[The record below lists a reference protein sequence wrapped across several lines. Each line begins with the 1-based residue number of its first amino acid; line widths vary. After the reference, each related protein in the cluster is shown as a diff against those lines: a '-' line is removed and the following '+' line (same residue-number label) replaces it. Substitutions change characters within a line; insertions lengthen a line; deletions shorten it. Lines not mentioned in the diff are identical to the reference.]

1 MEAEQQEIYQF
12 IAAHMPF
19 DSLPDDAI
27 RKLALSV
34 EVAYFRSNTA
44 ILNFGDPIKDLYM
57 IRSGAVEIFRQDGKL
72 YNRLEKGAVFG
83 QMGILLHGRVRYP
96 AKAIEDTLIYCI
108 PAEVFLGFCQLY
120 ESFADYFDESAS
132 LRQAISDHADKN
144 DMTTVK
150 AVTLLSRDPIS
161 VPAHTGI
168 QEVAIIMAEQRVSSI
183 LVQSENNL
191 LLGII
196 TDQDLRN
203 RVLAPGLDLSRPVAD
218 VMTTDP
224 ITIDANAYVHE
235 AMLEML
241 RANVHQLPII
251 RKKMVVGVLELA
263 DIMRYESQNSLLL
276 VQGIFKQN
284 TIDELRFYSRQIAPV
299 FARMVAEDA
308 NSHMIGSA
316 MAVIG
321 RAIKQRLNELAQEK
335 LGAPPVPYCFL
346 ALGSMARDEQ
356 LLVTDQDNAIILD
369 NTYEPE
375 SHYDYFQELGAFVS
389 DGLAACGYTYCTG
402 GIMASNRE
410 WRMTLSQWK
419 DVFRHW
425 IEKPDPRALLNSSIF
440 FDLDAVWGEKKW
452 AQELK
457 ELIAELAPGNKGF
470 LAALARNT
478 LNRTPP
484 LGFFKNFVVEQDGRH
499 RNVINLKRRGTAPLT
514 DVIRVHALA
523 AGSTE
528 INSFQ
533 RLDDI
538 EHAGLLQPGKTREL
552 SDALEY
558 ISMVR
563 IRHQASAVNS
573 NEEPDNNVAPDT
585 LSSFERRNLKDA
597 FKVLDNAQKAI
608 KYLYHAGSK
617 FN

>member
-1 MEAEQQEIYQF
+1 MQAEQQEIYQF
-12 IAAHMPF
+12 IAAQMPF
-19 DSLPDDAI
+19 DRLPDEAI
-27 RKLALSV
+27 RELALSV
-34 EVAYFRSNTA
+34 EVVYFRAGST
-44 ILNFGDPIKDLYM
+44 ILNYGDPIKDLYV
-57 IRSGAVEIFRQDGKL
+57 IRSGAVEIFRRDGEL
-72 YNRLEKGAVFG
+72 YNRLDEGGIFG
-83 QMGILLHGRVRYP
+83 QMSILLQGRVRYP
-96 AKAIEDTLIYCI
+96 ATAFQDTLTYCI
-108 PAEVFLGFCQLY
+108 PAEVFSDCCQRY
-120 ESFADYFDESAS
+120 ENFADYFDESAS
-132 LRQAISDHADKN
+132 LRQAIDDHSGKN
-144 DMTTVK
+144 DMTSVK
-150 AVTLLSRDPIS
+150 AATLLSRAPVTVKAS
-161 VPAHTGI
+161 TSI
-168 QEVAIIMAEQRVSSI
+168 QDVAILMSEQRTSALLIDDDDHS
-183 LVQSENNL
+183 

-196 TDQDLRN
+196 TDQDLRD
-203 RVLAPGLDLSRPVAD
+203 RVLAPGLDPELPIAN

-224 ITIDANAYVHE
+224 ITIDANAYVYE

-241 RANVHQLPII
+241 RANVSHLPVIQKKLPI
-251 RKKMVVGVLELA
+251 GVLEMS

-276 VQGIFKQN
+276 VQGINEQTCVEDLQK
-284 TIDELRFYSRQIAPV
+284 YSQQVASV

-321 RAIKQRLNELAQEK
+321 RTIKQRLIQLAEEK
-335 LGAPPVPYCFL
+335 LGPPPVPYCFL

-356 LLVTDQDNAIILD
+356 LLVTDQDNAIIMD
-369 NTYEPE
+369 NSYDANL
-375 SHYDYFQELGAFVS
+375 HNDYFQALGNFVS

-410 WRMTLSQWK
+410 WRLTLDEWK
-419 DVFRHW
+419 NLFRHW

-440 FDLDAVWGEKKW
+440 FDLDAVCGEKKW
-452 AQELK
+452 AQQLRD
-457 ELIAELAPGNKGF
+457 LIAELAPHNKGF

-484 LGFFKNFVVEQDGRH
+484 LGFFKDFVVEQDGKQRK
-499 RNVINLKRRGTAPLT
+499 VINLKRRGTAPLT

-533 RLDDI
+533 RLKDI
-538 EHAGLLQPGKTREL
+538 DSAGLLQPGKTREI

-563 IRHQASAVNS
+563 IRHQAYAVGL

-585 LSSFERRNLKDA
+585 LSAFERRNLKDA
-597 FKVLDNAQKAI
+597 FQVLDNAQKAI
-608 KYLYHAGSK
+608 KYRYHAGSR
-617 FN
+617 